1 MERCGAGEL
10 RGTVERRETRL
21 NRDRVDSAA
30 NPDHGHAQSG
40 SLKSIPEALEFCTP
54 RATCFRTARLAP
66 LRGIGSLP
74 SCAAIFDGDPDPL
87 RRKWLYRID
96 DEHADGWKPCREKR
110 RIRAEGGIKREEVV
124 SVTCLQHIERLELVD
139 IPAEYGSPHPH
150 RPVCIRSHAP
160 LKSGLRFSLNA
171 RMPSR

>member
-1 MERCGAGEL
+1 MAGAGLQADGRIRGSIQRSNTRVEVAGSLSRRSGTGMERCGAGEL

-66 LRGIGSLP
+66 
-74 SCAAIFDGDPDPL
+74 FPL
-87 RRKWLYRID
+87 TWNWLSSFL
-96 DEHADGWKPCREKR
+96 CRN
-110 RIRAEGGIKREEVV
+110 
-124 SVTCLQHIERLELVD
+124 
-139 IPAEYGSPHPH
+139 
-150 RPVCIRSHAP
+150 
-160 LKSGLRFSLNA
+160 F
-171 RMPSR
+171 